1 MVRPDSEQRFG
12 IPSLSGGALRW
23 FYGLFSVG
31 TVYLTAANTIS
42 EVSGVNA
49 TDWMQVQSIA
59 TEQLVRGAGASLIIA
74 YILADGGDMVISAI
88 LRERNRLKDLEAR
101 QEAKEQGRE
110 TGLEQGRAETQ
121 ALWEAWLQRREEAES
136 RDEPFDEPPPS
147 INSQNGSPT
156 GTSGH

>member
-1 MVRPDSEQRFG
+1 MAISELGQRFG
-12 IPSLSGGALRW
+12 IPSIREGALRW

-42 EVSGVNA
+42 EVSRAKA
-49 TDWMQVQSIA
+49 TDWLQVQSIA

-101 QEAKEQGRE
+101 EKERE
-110 TGLEQGRAETQ
+110 RGLVRKA
-121 ALWEAWLQRREEAES
+121 ALKS
-136 RDEPFDEPPPS
+136 RPFGKPGFNARKKRKVAANLSPSRPP
-147 INSQNGSPT
+147 IRTT
-156 GTSGH
+156 GTAPPTEL

>member
-12 IPSLSGGALRW
+12 VPSLSGGALRW
-23 FYGLFSVG
+23 FYGLFSGG
-31 TVYLTAANTIS
+31 TIYLTAANTIS

-101 QEAKEQGRE
+101 QKAK
-110 TGLEQGRAETQ
+110 EQGRAETQ

>member
-31 TVYLTAANTIS
+31 TIYLTAANTIS

-88 LRERNRLKDLEAR
+88 LRERNRLKDLEAL
-101 QEAKEQGRE
+101 QKAK
-110 TGLEQGRAETQ
+110 EQGRAETQ
-121 ALWEAWLQRREEAES
+121 ALWEAWLQRKEEAES
-136 RDEPFDEPPPS
+136 RGEPFDEPPPS
-147 INSQNGSPT
+147 MNHQNGTPT